1 MIVDT
6 LQNIGRYRGLHPN
19 LDTAIRWLADHDIT
33 ALPNGRTGVDGDRV
47 FIHVMDADL
56 RPAGGAAFEAHR
68 RYADLQIDLTGGEHW
83 GWADDAA
90 PEGDFAP
97 EKDFG
102 LLTGSEQA
110 GGVLG
115 GGRFVLF
122 LPGEPH
128 KPSCIQD
135 NCTHLRKAVVKIEMG

>member
-1 MIVDT
+1 
-6 LQNIGRYRGLHPN
+6 
-19 LDTAIRWLADHDIT
+19 
-33 ALPNGRTGVDGDRV
+33 
-47 FIHVMDADL
+47 MDADL
-56 RPAGGAAFEAHR
+56 RPAGGAAFEEHR

-115 GGRFVLF
+115 GERFVLF